1 MSTVRDV
8 LGTKGTAVLTVTPD
22 TPVMRVAQ
30 RMRRENVGAFV
41 VSRDGRHV
49 EGLITERDVVFG
61 LARHGP
67 EFVHMSAA
75 ALMSRAV
82 ETCTADDSVRSVM
95 ATMTRAR
102 VRHVPVLENHE
113 LCGIVSIGDLIKNYV
128 DETDLEARV
137 LRDIYLAHRT
147 G

>member
-8 LGTKGTAVLTVTPD
+8 LGAKGTAVLTVTPD

-41 VSRDGRHV
+41 VSGDGRHL
-49 EGLITERDVVFG
+49 EGMITERDVVFG

-102 VRHVPVLENHE
+102 VRHVPVLEHHE

-128 DETDLEARV
+128 DETELEARV